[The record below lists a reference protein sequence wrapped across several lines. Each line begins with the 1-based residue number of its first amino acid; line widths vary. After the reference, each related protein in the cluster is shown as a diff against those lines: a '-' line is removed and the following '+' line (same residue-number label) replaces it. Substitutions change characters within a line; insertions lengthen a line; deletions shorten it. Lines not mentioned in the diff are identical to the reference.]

1 MTALELAISGAS
13 HKLSLPPKLVEKVYR
28 AYWLAIKQVVQALPL
43 KEDLTEESFSQLKT
57 SINVPSL
64 GKLHSSYDR
73 VCGVKR
79 RFKYLQQI
87 KNNAQNKETET
98 NVY

>member
-1 MTALELAISGAS
+1 MTTLELAISGAA
-13 HKLSLPPKLVEKVYR
+13 HELGLPSELVEKVYR

-43 KEDLTEESFSQLKT
+43 KEDLTEEDFSQLRA
-57 SINVPSL
+57 SVNVPSL
-64 GKLHSSYDR
+64 GKLYSSYNR
-73 VCGVKR
+73 VSGVKR

-98 NVY
+98 DVH